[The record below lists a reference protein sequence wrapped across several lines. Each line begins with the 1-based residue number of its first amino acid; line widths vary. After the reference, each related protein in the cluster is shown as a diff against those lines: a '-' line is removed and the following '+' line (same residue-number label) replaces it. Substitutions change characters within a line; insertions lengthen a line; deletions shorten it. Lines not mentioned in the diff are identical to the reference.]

1 MLGYYRLI
9 MTAWIISFLPSAPC
23 FYTFQISTRSGIE
36 LGEHTQWEE
45 CTSNFSGWSKNMK
58 KAYFTGVFL
67 IVFVIPLVIMVTL
80 YTHILVQL
88 RNKARDNK
96 RASMLEMGEQQQV
109 SKRSIQ

>member
-1 MLGYYRLI
+1 
-9 MTAWIISFLPSAPC
+9 
-23 FYTFQISTRSGIE
+23 
-36 LGEHTQWEE
+36 
-45 CTSNFSGWSKNMK
+45 MK

-67 IVFVIPLVIMVTL
+67 IIFVIPLVIMVTL

-109 SKRSIQ
+109 SKRIFDKFNKHKTSQFSKGD

>member
-1 MLGYYRLI
+1 
-9 MTAWIISFLPSAPC
+9 
-23 FYTFQISTRSGIE
+23 
-36 LGEHTQWEE
+36 
-45 CTSNFSGWSKNMK
+45 MK

-67 IVFVIPLVIMVTL
+67 IIFVIPLVIMVTL

-109 SKRSIQ
+109 ILSKRIFDKFNNYKTSQFSKGD

>member
-1 MLGYYRLI
+1 
-9 MTAWIISFLPSAPC
+9 MT
-23 FYTFQISTRSGIE
+23 E
-36 LGEHTQWEE
+36 LGADTQWEE
-45 CTSNFSGWSKNMK
+45 CTSNFSGWPKNIK

-67 IVFVIPLVIMVTL
+67 IIFVIPLVIMVTL

-109 SKRSIQ
+109 ILI